1 MISDKLHRILREW
14 TGERKIRAREDR
26 IVKKFFNT
34 FGYTPDI
41 VEIRKGKVGAYASIT
56 EPDINNNP
64 ELRNLLYE
72 IIKTYCTFTGII
84 AIKELHMKAEE
95 SDYIDTLWTVTC
107 EQHASSLF
115 ITRKKV
121 EDNIEYTITII
132 AEVEEHEEKQ

>member
-14 TGERKIRAREDR
+14 IEERKIRAREDR
-26 IVKKFFNT
+26 IVKRFFNT

-41 VEIRKGKVGAYASIT
+41 VEIRNGKVVAYASIT

-64 ELRNLLYE
+64 ELRNLLHE
-72 IIKTYCTFTGII
+72 IAKTYFTGII
-84 AIKELHMKAEE
+84 TIKELHMKAEE
-95 SDYIDTLWTVTC
+95 SDYIDTLWVVTC
-107 EQHASSLF
+107 EQHASSCY

-132 AEVEEHEEKQ
+132 AEVGEHEEKQ